1 MKQNT
6 INKLLFLIVAILILC
21 VALLRVNE
29 HKRVTFYNCYDFYT
43 SDNINATHEDA
54 IEICERN
61 D

>member
-1 MKQNT
+1 M
-6 INKLLFLIVAILILC
+6 IILAILILC